1 MRVLITGVAGF
12 AGQHLVRDLAAQGG
26 FEMHGVDHAPLS
38 APETSGSPGTGGID
52 PGPALAS
59 FQPLDVT
66 DAAAFASWIRAREP
80 DAVIHLA
87 AQASGAASLT
97 EPAQTYRINALG
109 ALHLLEAV
117 RSIGSKAVVLIVGS
131 ADIYGSGTP
140 GGKIREDAP
149 IRPRNPYALSK
160 AAQDALAEVYAG
172 TYGLRAIRTRTFSH
186 TGPGQSPRF
195 ALASFAEQLAR
206 IDVGE
211 GGGTLHVGN
220 LDTVREYGDVRDVV
234 RAYRMLV
241 GLGVPGEAY
250 NVATGTGYGMRTLL
264 DRLIA
269 ISGVRAEVQT
279 DPKRVRAQDG
289 DHLVGDPSKLEAAT
303 GWKSQRSIDETLEAL
318 YRDARDRVRRETGR

>member
-12 AGQHLVRDLAAQGG
+12 AGRHLARDLAEQGG
-26 FEMHGVDHAPLS
+26 YEIHGADHVPISAAGDASGAPRH
-38 APETSGSPGTGGID
+38 A
-52 PGPALAS
+52 PALAS
-59 FQPLDVT
+59 FQTLDIT

-80 DAVIHLA
+80 DAVVHLA
-87 AQASGAASLT
+87 AQASGAASLE

-109 ALHLLEAV
+109 ALHLLDAI
-117 RSIGSKAVVLIVGS
+117 RAAGSKAVVLIVGS

-140 GGKIREDAP
+140 GGRIREDAP

-160 AAQDALAEVYAG
+160 AAQDALAEIYAG
-172 TYGLRAIRTRTFSH
+172 TYGLRAVRTRTFSH

-195 ALASFAEQLAR
+195 ALASFADQLAR
-206 IDVGE
+206 IDAGK
-211 GGGTLHVGN
+211 GGGALHVGN

-241 GLGVPGEAY
+241 GSGVPGEAY
-250 NVATGTGYGMRTLL
+250 NVATGTGFGMRVLL
-264 DRLIA
+264 DRLLS
-269 ISGVRAEVQT
+269 ISSVRAEVIT

-289 DHLVGDPSKLEAAT
+289 NHLVGDASKLEAAT
-303 GWKSQRSIDETLEAL
+303 GWKPQYSIDETLEAL